1 MAILPIPSDRASWL
15 ALRRKYIGASEVAA
29 LFGLQADYQ
38 PGLFALWQQKA
49 GRLPEEDIQ
58 GERLRWGLLLED
70 AIAQACREMRG
81 WDVQPG
87 VYATHECG
95 LGATLDRIVMQAEG
109 MEGAGPLEMK
119 NLDTAVFMRSWKDG
133 GEPPM
138 HIQLQLQAQLLV
150 TGAQW
155 GAVAALVG
163 GNRLET
169 YIERPRPAIQAEI
182 VKRVAEFWRRVRDDE
197 PPAPDGSDSAFRALV
212 ALTPELGSEPA
223 DLRDDE
229 EAALLAEEA
238 VKAAEARKEAEKA
251 EKAAKNLLLAKIG
264 AHRWAMIHGF
274 RSSIRI
280 TPENPGRTAVP
291 GEIIGARK
299 GSRSLVVERFT
310 HE

>member
-1 MAILPIPSDRASWL
+1 MALLPIPTDRAEWL
-15 ALRRKYIGASEVAA
+15 ALRRRHVGASEVAA

-38 PGLFALWQQKA
+38 PGIFALWQTKA
-49 GRLPEEDIQ
+49 GHLPEEDVR

-87 VYATHECG
+87 LYATHECG
-95 LGATLDRIVMQAEG
+95 LGATLDRIVMSAEG
-109 MEGAGPLEMK
+109 LEGAGPLEMK
-119 NLDTAVFMRSWKDG
+119 NIDIAVFQRAWKEA
-133 GEPPM
+133 GEPPL
-138 HIQLQLQAQLLV
+138 HIQLQLQAQLLA

-169 YIERPRPAIQAEI
+169 YIEHPRPAIQAEI
-182 VKRVAEFWRRVRDDE
+182 VKRVAEFWRRVREND

-212 ALTPELGSEPA
+212 ALTPELAREPA

-229 EAALLAEEA
+229 EAARLAQEA
-238 VKAAEARKEAEKA
+238 VQAAEARKEAEKA

-264 AHRWAMIHGF
+264 AHRWAMIDGF
-274 RSSIRI
+274 KSSVRI
-280 TPENPGRTAVP
+280 TPDNPGRMAEP
-291 GEIIGARK
+291 GEIVGARK
-299 GSRSLVVERFT
+299 GSRSLVVERYT
-310 HE
+310 P